1 MNDPLVIVGAG
12 QSGLQ
17 LAESLRRE
25 RYNGGILLIGDEA
38 HAPYNRPPLSKGLL
52 LGEVKPEQLTLG
64 NAQALQRKHITLLTG
79 TQVTGIDRE
88 ARRITLADGSK
99 QAYSKLA
106 LATGSRARKLPIDGI
121 DLAGVHSLRT
131 MDDSFAIRTA
141 LKTAQHVT
149 VIGGGFIGLEIAAVA
164 RKLGKE
170 VVVLEAEE
178 RLMSR
183 VVGPPVSEY
192 FLKLHRQQGVDVR
205 LNVKVAA
212 LCGSAGQVTS
222 VVMEEGDPLATDLVV
237 MAVGATPNAELAEAA
252 GLSCDNG
259 IVVDDCGRTSDPH
272 IVACGDCT
280 ATQVRGG
287 GLRRLESVQNAV
299 EQAKAAAAAL
309 LEKEVPFTAAPW
321 FWSDQFNVKL
331 QMVGRATDFDSV
343 VERGDVH
350 GKSFSYCY
358 FKNSTLVAI
367 DSINAPQDHMAGR
380 KLIGHLAALT
390 ITPSQ
395 AANKSF
401 DLLGALKL

>member
-1 MNDPLVIVGAG
+1 
-12 QSGLQ
+12 
-17 LAESLRRE
+17 
-25 RYNGGILLIGDEA
+25 
-38 HAPYNRPPLSKGLL
+38 
-52 LGEVKPEQLTLG
+52 
-64 NAQALQRKHITLLTG
+64 
-79 TQVTGIDRE
+79 
-88 ARRITLADGSK
+88 
-99 QAYSKLA
+99 
-106 LATGSRARKLPIDGI
+106 
-121 DLAGVHSLRT
+121 